1 MLALN
6 NIEFGYPGFDLAVD
20 LDIQQGTALA
30 LMGPSGCGKTT
41 VLNLIAGFL
50 NPWKGDIQVNGESII
65 ALKPSLR
72 PLTYLF
78 QANNLFPHLNVW
90 QNLAIGLHPGMKVSD
105 MQRQE
110 IQQVLENVS
119 LPGFDKR
126 FPGDLSGGQQQRI
139 ALGRCLLRKRP
150 ILLLD
155 EPFSALDDELR
166 TEMIE
171 LVRRLQ
177 QSFDL
182 TLLVSTH
189 QRGDAER
196 LGAIIYKLDSK
207 LDSTEARS
215 SSPTPLR

>member
-6 NIEFGYPGFDLAVD
+6 NIEFGYPGFDLVVD
-20 LDIQQGTALA
+20 LEIQQGTALA

-50 NPWKGDIQVNGESII
+50 NPRKGDIQVNGESII

-78 QANNLFPHLNVW
+78 QNNNLFPHLNVW

-119 LPGFDKR
+119 LQGFEKRLPGN
-126 FPGDLSGGQQQRI
+126 LSGGQQQRV

-150 ILLLD
+150 LLLLD
-155 EPFSALDDELR
+155 EPFSALDDVLR

-189 QRGDAER
+189 QRADAER
-196 LGAIIYKLDSK
+196 LGAIIYKLD
-207 LDSTEARS
+207 
-215 SSPTPLR
+215 